1 MYKRNKKWGIKND
14 PNGLRRS
21 IDHGE
26 VYMAETKMHDLY
38 QLTPH
43 APLSGVQENEKKNQR
58 NN

>member
-1 MYKRNKKWGIKND
+1 VYKRNKKGGIKND

-43 APLSGVQENEKKNQR
+43 ASLSGVQENEKKKSKK
-58 NN
+58 